1 MKRSGTISL
10 GVATT
15 AMAAVL
21 SLGLASAQQSAS
33 GEQKPQKPA
42 ESKPAQTPD
51 QQRTKSEGDK
61 SAAMTVKAG
70 DIAGDPAKYYGKKV
84 KVRAEVEDV
93 LGRQMFLLDEDK
105 LFAWPDVLVVAPP
118 LTAWAPEDEIVTVVG
133 TVRAFVD
140 VDLRRDYD
148 WDWWGDLDTDV
159 VATFNNRPVIMADSI
174 MTANGAELVKPGAKP
189 GRTSSP
195 NE

>member
-1 MKRSGTISL
+1 MKRSGRIRL
-10 GVATT
+10 GVTAT

-21 SLGLASAQQSAS
+21 SLGLASAQQPAKT
-33 GEQKPQKPA
+33 GEQKP
-42 ESKPAQTPD
+42 S
-51 QQRTKSEGDK
+51 
-61 SAAMTVKAG
+61 AMTVKAG

-93 LGRQMFLLDEDK
+93 LGRQVFLLDEDK
-105 LFAWPDVLVVAPP
+105 LFVWPDVLVVAPP
-118 LTAWAPEDEIVTVVG
+118 LTGWAPEDEIVTVVG

-174 MTANGAELVKPGAKP
+174 TTANGAELVKPGAKP
-189 GRTSSP
+189 GHTSSA
-195 NE
+195 NY